1 MGRRRVP
8 RSRSKAYQATPLSYK
23 MGDRGQ
29 RRQRAGSYRAIYMQ
43 GQLAQVQNY
52 MNMASQ
58 ELGNDY
64 NLEIHRLGF
73 LQDEMARLD
82 DLIAGWNSDEVAAAG
97 KRDENWR
104 KDRDF
109 SHKRNQLQQKIDTER
124 TDNKLKARQE
134 AEKDAELSE
143 SAKSS
148 IAKIATS
155 SYTSQSMA
163 ELTNEVI
170 TSGEF
175 AGLAALEQPLQRQQ
189 AAVSIEAALM
199 AKMSGMA
206 LAEGE
211 TMSDRRSSAL
221 LTASK
226 LTGVPSA
233 QISQSQFAAA
243 RSAHIA
249 MFERENSYAGR
260 LGAMPGATPEEK
272 EAALA
277 AAEAQQKKSSDILKK
292 WMDRRDKLAGQ
303 LDGGMPSAPTYEE
316 VRSRAG
322 EMYQPITAEEARSG
336 YRERTQQDAQMRE
349 SIQSMPKDQRILMQ
363 ASRNGQRAA
372 DGDIDAI
379 GDLSDAETNAGAFI
393 REQLQNGTLSMN
405 DLIPYATRIAEAE
418 GLDDTEK
425 VVSSRDR
432 ILSDAMAGLMV
443 SYRSTLPA
451 ADVSKS
457 TNATNLEEAPTSTPE
472 INQAEFEV
480 MGPGG
485 TEL

>member
-1 MGRRRVP
+1 
-8 RSRSKAYQATPLSYK
+8 
-23 MGDRGQ
+23 MGDRRQ
-29 RRQRAGSYRAIYMQ
+29 RRQRAGSYHAIYME
-43 GQLAQVQNY
+43 GQVAQVQNY

-82 DLIAGWNSDEVAAAG
+82 ELIAGWNSDEVAAAG

-155 SYTSQSMA
+155 NFKNTTMA
-163 ELTNEVI
+163 TLTNDVI

-175 AGLAALEQPLQRQQ
+175 AGLASLEHPLQRQQ

-199 AKMSGMA
+199 AKMSGMD
-206 LAEGE
+206 LVDNE
-211 TMSDRRSSAL
+211 TMEDRRAEAL

-226 LTGVPSA
+226 LTGVPAA

-243 RSAHIA
+243 RSTHIA
-249 MFERENSYAGR
+249 KFERENSYAGR
-260 LGAMPGATPEEK
+260 LGPMPDATPEEK

-277 AAEAQQKKSSDILKK
+277 AAEARQAQSSDIVNK
-292 WMDRRDKLAGQ
+292 WIARRDKLAEQ
-303 LDGGMPSAPTYEE
+303 LEGGMPSAPTYEE

-322 EMYQPITAEEARSG
+322 EMYQPITAKEARSG
-336 YRERTQQDAQMRE
+336 YRERTQQDAQIRE

-363 ASRNGQRAA
+363 ASRNAQRVA

-405 DLIPYATRIAEAE
+405 DLIPYATRVAEAE

-432 ILSDAMAGLMV
+432 ILSDAMAGLMT

-451 ADVSKS
+451 NDIKPTPAPEKVFAGPTLVGQQTPFSEER
-457 TNATNLEEAPTSTPE
+457 LEQLDRSIDDFPE
-472 INQAEFEV
+472 EQ
-480 MGPGG
+480 
-485 TEL
+485 

>member
-1 MGRRRVP
+1 
-8 RSRSKAYQATPLSYK
+8 
-23 MGDRGQ
+23 MGDRRQ
-29 RRQRAGSYRAIYMQ
+29 RRQRAGSYHAIYME
-43 GQLAQVQNY
+43 GQVAQVQNY

-82 DLIAGWNSDEVAAAG
+82 ELIAGWNSDEVAAAG

-148 IAKIATS
+148 IGRIATS
-155 SYTSQSMA
+155 DFLATTMSG
-163 ELTNEVI
+163 LTANI
-170 TSGEF
+170 MNSGEL
-175 AGLAALEQPLQRQQ
+175 AGLAELEQPLQRQQ

-199 AKMSGMA
+199 AKMSGMPLLENETLVDRKTEA
-206 LAEGE
+206 LRA
-211 TMSDRRSSAL
+211 
-221 LTASK
+221 ASR
-226 LTGVPSA
+226 LTGVPAA

-243 RSAHIA
+243 RSTHIA
-249 MFERENSYAGR
+249 KFERENSYAGR

-277 AAEAQQKKSSDILKK
+277 AAEARQKQSSDILNK
-292 WMDRRDKLAGQ
+292 WMDRRDKLAEQ
-303 LDGGMPSAPTYEE
+303 LEGGMPSAPTYEE

-322 EMYQPITAEEARSG
+322 EMYQPITAKEARSG
-336 YRERTQQDAQMRE
+336 YRERTQQDAQIRE

-363 ASRNGQRAA
+363 ASRNAQRAA
-372 DGDIDAI
+372 GGDEGAI
-379 GDLSDAETNAGAFI
+379 GNMSEAEMEAGFFI
-393 REQLQNGTLSMN
+393 QEQLKNGTLSMN
-405 DLIPYATRIAEAE
+405 DLIPYATRVAEAE

-432 ILSDAMAGLMV
+432 ILSDAMAGLMT

-451 ADVSKS
+451 NDIKPTPAPAETPAFSSQQTD
-457 TNATNLEEAPTSTPE
+457 EELSIRDAAYESIE
-472 INQAEFEV
+472 EQ
-480 MGPGG
+480 
-485 TEL
+485 